1 MYHHIWQFEF
11 HLSDISGAQMML
23 NLADVIIKASEQNK
37 NTTLH
42 QAHSWVHKALD
53 IVNST
58 RGTDAT
64 EPPRD
69 TPLRDNE
76 GNVHV
81 CEEVLVATLFNLASV
96 SEVCHHPWYPRNCYS
111 MCNSQMEGK
120 FEEAKIYYS
129 RSAVQATRTG
139 MYEQATE
146 AKVAVRRVERS
157 ERVQATAKT
166 TPA

>member
-1 MYHHIWQFEF
+1 
-11 HLSDISGAQMML
+11 MML

-37 NTTLH
+37 NASLH
-42 QAHSWVHKALD
+42 QAQSWVHKALD
-53 IVNST
+53 IVTST

-81 CEEVLVATLFNLASV
+81 CEEVLVATLFNLASI
-96 SEVCHHPWYPRNCYS
+96 SEVCDHPWYLRNCHS
-111 MCNSQMEGK
+111 ICDSQMEGK
-120 FEEAKIYYS
+120 FEEAKAYYS
-129 RSAVQATRTG
+129 HTAVQASRTG

-157 ERVQATAKT
+157 ERVQATAKP
-166 TPA
+166 TPT